1 VVLAALEQ
9 RNKERI
15 LAGLPTYPSIEG
27 MVESYMEFEGAEKG
41 MSLLECEDE
50 VVRYL
55 QRKAARVL
63 TWATFGPPGWLG
75 GRGEGPRGYSLLA
88 ALRSR
93 GEPPS
98 AAAPTGEAAVRPRAP
113 SAACGRR
120 LWPPS
125 VAEPLASLWGIRP
138 RSALLLALPQPCPC
152 PYPCPCLLPRQAL
165 LDEVP

>member
-1 VVLAALEQ
+1 MPAQVVLAALEQ

-41 MSLLECEDE
+41 MSLLEAEDE

-55 QRKAARVL
+55 QRKAARRVDL
-63 TWATFGPPGWLG
+63 GHLRATWLAAGE
-75 GRGEGPRGYSLLA
+75 GRGTTGLQPAGCA
-88 ALRSR
+88 ALSR
-93 GEPPS
+93 GAAQRLS
-98 AAAPTGEAAVRPRAP
+98 AHRGGCGAAASPL
-113 SAACGRR
+113 RR
-120 LWPPS
+120 LWSPP

-152 PYPCPCLLPRQAL
+152 P
-165 LDEVP
+165 

>member
-1 VVLAALEQ
+1 MLASSTPAYPCAGGPPIPAQVVLAALEQ

-41 MSLLECEDE
+41 MSLLEAEDE

-55 QRKAARVL
+55 QRKAARRVDL
-63 TWATFGPPGWLG
+63 GHLRATRQAPLG
-75 GRGEGPRGYSLLA
+75 GGEGPRGYSLLA

-98 AAAPTGEAAVRPRAP
+98 ASAPTGEAAVRPPAP

-120 LWPPS
+120 LWP
-125 VAEPLASLWGIRP
+125 SLWHHCGASDPARP
-138 RSALLLALPQPCPC
+138 YS
-152 PYPCPCLLPRQAL
+152 
-165 LDEVP
+165 

>member
-1 VVLAALEQ
+1 MVLAALEQ

-41 MSLLECEDE
+41 MSLLEAEDE

-55 QRKAARVL
+55 QRKAARRVDL
-63 TWATFGPPGWLG
+63 GPPSGHQAG
-75 GRGEGPRGYSLLA
+75 SAGRGRGTTGLQPAGCA
-88 ALRSR
+88 ALSR
-93 GEPPS
+93 GAAQRLS
-98 AAAPTGEAAVRPRAP
+98 AHRGGCGAAASPL
-113 SAACGRR
+113 RR
-120 LWPPS
+120 LWSPP

-152 PYPCPCLLPRQAL
+152 PYPCLLPRQAL